1 MTRLFPIFVQNHPM
15 RRILSTL
22 PLLLILHCLPA
33 QTPESPLVASFTEY
47 QEHRAQT
54 PFRLKWQ
61 SLGPVLNS
69 ARAEAVQ
76 VDHTRPGTMYV
87 AFGSGNLWKT
97 TDNGLSW
104 RPLFENQPAQGIGD
118 IALAP
123 SNPNIIYLGT
133 GESLRK
139 NRNFTMP
146 GTGVYR
152 SDDGGEHW
160 RYLGL
165 PDSWHIGEI
174 TVHPRDPDIA
184 YVAVLGRFWSR
195 NPNRG
200 IYRTMDGGQTWE
212 HVLYVNDQTGGNDI
226 VIAPS
231 NPDILY
237 ASTWEFDPD
246 KPLAA
251 SVFGPESGVY
261 RSADGGQT
269 WTRLTNG
276 LPTGARTG
284 RIGLAVSHA
293 DPDKVY
299 ALIDNCNKYDR
310 NRTAEVYRSLDGGR
324 SWTRTHEQDLMI
336 FPGIGWY
343 FADIYVNPQDDEEI
357 FALGVRLAH
366 SRDGGRNFDL
376 IGGRVT
382 HLQPSPAQTLHLDHC
397 ELWINPQNPDHL
409 ALGNDGGLYVSYD
422 RGQNWLHHNNIPA
435 GEFYDVEVDQ
445 QAPYLIYAG
454 AQDDATVYGPAREW
468 DDQFRDVWRYLWIDA
483 WSGGDGCITQV
494 DPTDPN
500 TVYFSLQEGYLL
512 RKDVRADTSILIA
525 PKSQP
530 QRPRDLTYH
539 FITPY
544 FISPHQ
550 PQTLYHAGNYVHKST
565 NRGDDW
571 SLISPDL
578 AVSADST
585 KRSIAAG
592 ALAESPFRPGLLYAG
607 TDRGAFWVSQNDGK
621 SWQERSS
628 GLPNYYIRSICPS
641 RFRESRVYLA
651 MSGLNYDHLDAH
663 LFVSEDD
670 GQTWTSLRAN
680 LPNETVNVIL
690 EDPKY
695 EDILYA
701 GAYRGVYIS
710 LDRGRSWSLLGAGMP
725 NVSVADLEI
734 QRREKHL
741 IAATHGRGIYKL
753 DLDPLYRSFLEGY
766 PLTKNFLFAIPAVNT
781 PGERDTHGDVDE
793 QTVQNVPFTFWLAEA
808 GPVRLEV
815 RDEGGELMWSKTLAG
830 EKGFN
835 QFWWDLVTHRRESDL
850 PYFIHYKLYLPAGN
864 YTVRL
869 QHGSETLEEPW
880 MVQPH

>member
-1 MTRLFPIFVQNHPM
+1 M

-69 ARAEAVQ
+69 ARVEAVQ
-76 VDHTRPGTMYV
+76 LDHTRPGTMYV

-123 SNPNIIYLGT
+123 SNPEVIYLGT

-152 SDDGGEHW
+152 SDDGGDHW

-165 PDSWHIGEI
+165 PDSWHTGEI
-174 TVHPRDPDIA
+174 AVHPGNPDIA

-195 NPNRG
+195 NANRG
-200 IYRTMDGGQTWE
+200 IYRTMNGGQTWE

-231 NPDILY
+231 NPNILY

-246 KPLAA
+246 RPLAE

-310 NRTAEVYRSLDGGR
+310 NRTAEVYRSLDGGL
-324 SWTRTHEQDLMI
+324 SWTRTHDQDLMI

-343 FADIYVNPQDDEEI
+343 FADIYVNPQNDEEI
-357 FALGVRLAH
+357 FTLGVRLAH

-409 ALGNDGGLYVSYD
+409 ALGNDGGFYVSYD
-422 RGQNWLHHNNIPA
+422 RGQSWLHHNNIPA
-435 GEFYDVEVDQ
+435 GEFYDVTVDQ
-445 QAPYLIYAG
+445 QDPYLIYAG

-468 DDQFRDVWRYLWIDA
+468 DGRFNDPWRYLWIDA
-483 WSGGDGCITQV
+483 WSGGDGCVTQV

-500 TVYFSLQEGYLL
+500 TVYFSLQEGYVL
-512 RKDVRADTSILIA
+512 RKDMRADTSVLIA
-525 PKSQP
+525 PKAKA
-530 QRPRDLTYH
+530 RKPRDLIYQ

-550 PQTLYHAGNYVHKST
+550 PQTLYHAGNYVYKTT

-571 SLISPDL
+571 ELISPDL
-578 AVSADST
+578 SLSADST
-585 KRSIAAG
+585 KSSIAAG
-592 ALAESPFRPGLLYAG
+592 ALAESPLRPGLLYAG
-607 TDRGAFWVSQNDGK
+607 TDRGAFWVSENDGK
-621 SWQERSS
+621 NWREHSR

-663 LFVSEDD
+663 LFVSEDF

-680 LPNETVNVIL
+680 LSNETVNVIL

-710 LDRGRSWSLLGAGMP
+710 MDRGRSWSLLGMGMP

-734 QRREKHL
+734 QQRENDL
-741 IAATHGRGIYKL
+741 IAGTHGRGIYKL
-753 DLDPLYRSFLEGY
+753 DLDPIHRAFVMGY
-766 PLTKNFLFAIPAVNT
+766 PLRNNFLFRIPTVET
-781 PGERDTHGDVDE
+781 PRERDTHGDIDE
-793 QTVQNVPFTFWLAEA
+793 QTVQKVPITFWLSEA
-808 GPVRLEV
+808 GPVRIEV
-815 RDEGGELMWSKTLAG
+815 RDEGGEMMWSKTLAG

-835 QFWWDLVTHRRESDL
+835 QFWWDLATHRRESDL
-850 PYFIHYKLYLPAGN
+850 PYFIHYRLYLPAGN

-869 QHGSETLEEPW
+869 QQGSEALEEPW